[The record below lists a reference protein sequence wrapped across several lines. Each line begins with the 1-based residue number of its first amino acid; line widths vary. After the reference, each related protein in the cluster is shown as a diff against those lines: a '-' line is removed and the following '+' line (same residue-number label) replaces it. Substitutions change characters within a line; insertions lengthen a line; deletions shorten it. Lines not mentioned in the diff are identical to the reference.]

1 MHHILIAIKEII
13 DSNLKLYLPHV
24 ASDHLENNGAVYY
37 MNGKDGTE
45 FDWYINEKFPPFMVF
60 YNDKANL
67 GAVKLLLY
75 KDGGI
80 VIYLF
85 DDCGKKLVKEVHT
98 ELKATETELFTLA
111 VLLKD
116 QADDKK
122 LWNADLTSINTD
134 IQLHNDKCN
143 QFRRNQKNYAALKNK
158 FMILNSRSYVSKKIT
173 KEGWKVGYMER
184 SEPMD
189 ETDSGWAFFAGD
201 EGEDYV
207 SDAGNFDVISVG
219 AVCQQLDSDIFKY
232 IDMPAGTRLIRISPD
247 AFEADKN
254 DKEIYMMKSS
264 R

>member
-1 MHHILIAIKEII
+1 MMHHILIAIKEII

-98 ELKATETELFTLA
+98 ELKATKTELFTLV

-122 LWNADLTSINTD
+122 LWNADITNINTD
-134 IQLHNDKCN
+134 IQLHNDTCN
-143 QFRRNQKNYAALKNK
+143 QFRRNQKNYGRRKSSYGGFERNFSGYKSIKDDKNPD
-158 FMILNSRSYVSKKIT
+158 FVHGTRA
-173 KEGWKVGYMER
+173 G
-184 SEPMD
+184 
-189 ETDSGWAFFAGD
+189 FFAGYFTAIASISQRTPF
-201 EGEDYV
+201 G
-207 SDAGNFDVISVG
+207 SSFTATQLRAGLEV
-219 AVCQQLDSDIFKY
+219 K
-232 IDMPAGTRLIRISPD
+232 
-247 AFEADKN
+247 
-254 DKEIYMMKSS
+254 
-264 R
+264 

>member
-75 KDGGI
+75 KDGGV

-85 DDCGKKLVKEVHT
+85 DDFGKKLVKEVHT

-116 QADDKK
+116 QADDKN
-122 LWNADLTSINTD
+122 LWNADKRGLEGRVYGT
-134 IQLHNDKCN
+134 L
-143 QFRRNQKNYAALKNK
+143 
-158 FMILNSRSYVSKKIT
+158 ILI
-173 KEGWKVGYMER
+173 
-184 SEPMD
+184 
-189 ETDSGWAFFAGD
+189 
-201 EGEDYV
+201 
-207 SDAGNFDVISVG
+207 
-219 AVCQQLDSDIFKY
+219 CQQAQDSFASLP
-232 IDMPAGTRLIRISPD
+232 MPLRQIKMIR
-247 AFEADKN
+247 
-254 DKEIYMMKSS
+254 KSI
-264 R
+264 

>member
-1 MHHILIAIKEII
+1 M
-13 DSNLKLYLPHV
+13 
-24 ASDHLENNGAVYY
+24 
-37 MNGKDGTE
+37 
-45 FDWYINEKFPPFMVF
+45 
-60 YNDKANL
+60 
-67 GAVKLLLY
+67 
-75 KDGGI
+75 
-80 VIYLF
+80 
-85 DDCGKKLVKEVHT
+85 
-98 ELKATETELFTLA
+98 KATETELFTLA

-143 QFRRNQKNYAALKNK
+143 QFRRNQKNYAVLKNK

-189 ETDSGWAFFAGD
+189 ETDSGWALFAGD

-247 AFEADKN
+247 AFEADKLLRKGLGVQEDECLVN
-254 DKEIYMMKSS
+254 AIGIGYTDITYLRSAPRKDLNVTWM
-264 R
+264 

>member
-24 ASDHLENNGAVYY
+24 ASDHLENNGAAYY

-67 GAVKLLLY
+67 
-75 KDGGI
+75 
-80 VIYLF
+80 
-85 DDCGKKLVKEVHT
+85 
-98 ELKATETELFTLA
+98 
-111 VLLKD
+111 
-116 QADDKK
+116 
-122 LWNADLTSINTD
+122 
-134 IQLHNDKCN
+134 
-143 QFRRNQKNYAALKNK
+143 
-158 FMILNSRSYVSKKIT
+158 
-173 KEGWKVGYMER
+173 
-184 SEPMD
+184 
-189 ETDSGWAFFAGD
+189 
-201 EGEDYV
+201 
-207 SDAGNFDVISVG
+207 G

-254 DKEIYMMKSS
+254 DKEIYMIKSS